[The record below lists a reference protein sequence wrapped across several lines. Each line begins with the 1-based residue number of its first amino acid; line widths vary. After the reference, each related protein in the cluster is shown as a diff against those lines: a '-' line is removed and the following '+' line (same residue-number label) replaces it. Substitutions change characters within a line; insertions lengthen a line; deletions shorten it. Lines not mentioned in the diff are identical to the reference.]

1 MAKITKDTLF
11 KAEKPR
17 AETLID
23 KTTRAA
29 WEILDDE
36 AEKRETKTARLRK
49 ARLERE
55 ASTVTKAPQAQIK
68 DAAQKTRVKADG
80 KS

>member
-1 MAKITKDTLF
+1 MAKLTKANLF

-36 AEKRETKTARLRK
+36 SEKRETKTARLRK

-55 ASTVTKAPQAQIK
+55 ASTVSKAP
-68 DAAQKTRVKADG
+68 KATAKG
-80 KS
+80 TAKKSG